1 MKRRILV
8 VDDEDPI
15 LEVITRVLKGDYAV
29 DTARDGVEAL
39 DKLQQSKYN
48 ILLTDIVMPNMD
60 GLTLLKQARE
70 LDPFIQ
76 VIVMTGYASVEMTLE
91 CLENGANKYVLK
103 PFDIM
108 DVKKLIKLAVDR
120 IDRWE
125 EAVRQTIKK

>member
-8 VDDEDPI
+8 VDDEEPV
-15 LEVITRVLKGDYAV
+15 LELITRVLKGDYEV
-29 DTARDGVEAL
+29 DTAQDGVEAF

-76 VIVMTGYASVEMTLE
+76 VIVMTGYASVEITLE
-91 CLENGANKYVLK
+91 CLENGANEYVLK
-103 PFDIM
+103 PFNVM

>member
-15 LEVITRVLKGDYAV
+15 LELVTKVLKGDYEV

-91 CLENGANKYVLK
+91 CLENGQ
-103 PFDIM
+103 M
-108 DVKKLIKLAVDR
+108 SMS
-120 IDRWE
+120 
-125 EAVRQTIKK
+125 

>member
-15 LEVITRVLKGDYAV
+15 LEVITRGLKGDYEV
-29 DTARDGVEAL
+29 DTAQDGVEAL

-60 GLTLLKQARE
+60 GLTLLKEARE

-76 VIVMTGYASVEMTLE
+76 VIVMTGYASVEITLE
-91 CLENGANKYVLK
+91 CLENGANEYVLK

>member
-15 LEVITRVLKGDYAV
+15 LELVSKVLKEDYEV
-29 DTARDGVEAL
+29 DTARDGIEAL

-60 GLTLLKQARE
+60 GLTLLKKARE

-76 VIVMTGYASVEMTLE
+76 VIVMTGYLSVDITLE
-91 CLENGANKYVLK
+91 CLENGANEYVLK
-103 PFDIM
+103 PFNIM
-108 DVKKLIKLAVDR
+108 DVKKLIKIAVER

>member
-15 LEVITRVLKGDYAV
+15 LELVTKVLKEDYAV
-29 DTARDGVEAL
+29 DTARDGIEAL

-60 GLTLLKQARE
+60 GLTLLKKARE

-76 VIVMTGYASVEMTLE
+76 VIVMTGYLSVDITLE
-91 CLENGANKYVLK
+91 CLENGANEYVLK
-103 PFDIM
+103 PFNIM
-108 DVKKLIKLAVDR
+108 DVKKLIKIAVER